1 MTSSRDEHCSDVL
14 GAYVL
19 GALDDDETG
28 RVDTHLADCA
38 DCRAE
43 AIAFAD
49 LKAALGEVPP
59 EAFLDGPP
67 EGARLVLQRTL
78 RQVRSAKRSGVRTRS
93 LLVSASA
100 VVAVAA
106 AVGGGVLLGRAT
118 DTQAPNPLPAAVA
131 KPPAVA
137 GVMHLRGQDDGAQ
150 LAVTLTPSGSWVK
163 VRAWVA
169 GIPAG
174 QKCQLVVVS
183 TTGRTEIAG
192 SWQMS
197 AQGTAK
203 GLVMRGAA
211 LVDSRQ
217 VRSVEVEGLD
227 GTTFVS
233 ASS

>member
-14 GAYVL
+14 GAHVL
-19 GALDDDETG
+19 GALDDDETR
-28 RVDTHLADCA
+28 RVDIHLAGCA

-43 AIAFAD
+43 ATALTD

-67 EGARLVLQRTL
+67 DDGRLLLQRTL
-78 RQVRSAKRSGVRTRS
+78 RRVRAEKRSGVRTRT
-93 LLVSASA
+93 LLVSAGA

-118 DTQAPNPLPAAVA
+118 DAPAPIALPGAVA
-131 KPPAVA
+131 QPPSTA
-137 GVMHLRGQDDGAQ
+137 GAMHLRGQDNGAQ
-150 LAVTLTPSGSWVK
+150 LAVTVTPAGTWVK

-183 TTGRTEIAG
+183 DSGRTEVAG

-197 AQGTAK
+197 AQGTVK
-203 GLVMRGAA
+203 GLVMHGAA
-211 LVDSRQ
+211 LVDAHQ

>member
-19 GALDDDETG
+19 GALDDEETR
-28 RVDTHLADCA
+28 RVDTHLADCSR
-38 DCRAE
+38 CRAE
-43 AIAFAD
+43 ATTLAG
-49 LKAALGEVPP
+49 LKDVLGEVPP

-67 EGARLVLQRTL
+67 TDGHLLLQRTL
-78 RQVRSAKRSGVRTRS
+78 RQVRSQKRAGVRTRT

-118 DTQAPNPLPAAVA
+118 DAPAPVALPPVAGRPPAA
-131 KPPAVA
+131 A
-137 GVMHLRGQDDGAQ
+137 GVMHLSGRDGGAQ
-150 LAVTLTPSGSWVK
+150 LAVTITPSGGWVK
-163 VRAWVA
+163 VSAWVA

-183 TTGRTEIAG
+183 MSGRAEVAG

-197 AQGTAK
+197 DQGATH
-203 GLVMRGAA
+203 GVTMRGAA
-211 LVDSRQ
+211 LVNAHQ
-217 VRSVEVEGLD
+217 VRTVEVEGLD